1 MKAQRDSLFTQA
13 GKIVGIKVRVTHN
26 HEALVSE
33 ALDAFTKAEQK
44 MEDSIN
50 LINDQIAEEA
60 KIAREAEER
69 MQSAKG
75 SKDKLTRVLDRIK
88 AFTA

>member
-13 GKIVGIKVRVTHN
+13 GKIVGIKVRTHN

-44 MEDSIN
+44 MKDSIN
-50 LINDQIAEEA
+50 LINDQINAEEIA
-60 KIAREAEER
+60 IQEARERQQA
-69 MQSAKG
+69 AVG